1 MNNDDIERKR
11 VELELSLELATEK
24 HMSDSSKSRLI
35 RKLLDLIEEELNAQ
49 D

>member
-1 MNNDDIERKR
+1 MIDDDIERKR
-11 VELELSLELATEK
+11 VELELSIANEK